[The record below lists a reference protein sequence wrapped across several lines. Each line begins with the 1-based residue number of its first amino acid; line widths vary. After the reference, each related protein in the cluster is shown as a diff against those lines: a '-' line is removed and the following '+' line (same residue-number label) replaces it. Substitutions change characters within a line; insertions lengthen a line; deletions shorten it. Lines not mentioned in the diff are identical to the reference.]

1 MGRFVCTLEWHG
13 LNQHEWLTRIAPGD
27 FIPLVIKAHVHA
39 RSEVWSLGSAWGV
52 FLTSFLPTRQKE
64 EPKLWNPSGVR
75 LASWGE
81 IKIECMTLEW
91 QSSRSYSRVTC
102 GQHHIIIISS
112 SVVRLN
118 LFDN

>member
-1 MGRFVCTLEWHG
+1 MYTPGPRFGVWG
-13 LNQHEWLTRIAPGD
+13 LPG
-27 FIPLVIKAHVHA
+27 
-39 RSEVWSLGSAWGV
+39 GC
-52 FLTSFLPTRQKE
+52 FLPPFYQLASTKE

-102 GQHHIIIISS
+102 GQHHIIISS